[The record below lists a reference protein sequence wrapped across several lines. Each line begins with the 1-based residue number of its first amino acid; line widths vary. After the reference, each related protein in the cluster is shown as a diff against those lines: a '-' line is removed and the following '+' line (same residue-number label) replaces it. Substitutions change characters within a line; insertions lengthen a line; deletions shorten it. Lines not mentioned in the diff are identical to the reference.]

1 MTEIKTAKVLK
12 KKDPLMQNSRV
23 EETQVSVVVYRS
35 HIYSFFR
42 TIYAF
47 DHKEER
53 IAIFQERMEAA
64 GVTCKVARCMDFLR
78 VKTDSQT
85 YKDVQYVVV
94 DPSCSGSGQM
104 QFEFLYCFR
113 YHTMCVWGSLC

>member
-1 MTEIKTAKVLK
+1 
-12 KKDPLMQNSRV
+12 MQNSRV

-35 HIYSFFR
+35 HIYSFCSYFR

-104 QFEFLYCFR
+104 QFEFFYCLDTVR
-113 YHTMCVWGSLC
+113 CVFGALCADSRS